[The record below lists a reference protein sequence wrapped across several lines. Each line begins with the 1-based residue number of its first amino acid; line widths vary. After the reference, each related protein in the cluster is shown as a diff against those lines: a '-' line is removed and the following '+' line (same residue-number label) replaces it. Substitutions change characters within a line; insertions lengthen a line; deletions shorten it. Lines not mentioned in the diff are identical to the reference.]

1 MLPSGGF
8 GRGTGLRKAIL
19 VNEHFVV
26 YGVPAIAVPL
36 RLPVRAEMKLLP
48 GRGIEINIFS
58 DAQGPGARSEDP
70 DLHEAVRRILA
81 CCNVSSE
88 SLAVR
93 LHCWGFLPGWS
104 GLGSSAAFCVASA
117 RACAEACGL
126 SLDDDRINAIA
137 YEAEK
142 VFAGNPS
149 GIDNTVATF
158 GRVVWFIRGNMRPV
172 SFLEPHGPIWLVVV
186 NSGRPSRTR
195 DQVLKVARFRESH
208 PTRFEDLCRE
218 AEALAHQVRKALAC
232 SGPTELGLLLNRSH
246 ETLRE
251 IGASDSDLDRLVSLC
266 RTKGATGAKLT
277 GAGGGGCVIALARD
291 HGQARLMAAEIE
303 REGYGSFA
311 ASVTREES
319 FPAGP
324 SAAPNHRPDNLS

>member
-1 MLPSGGF
+1 MLQRGGF
-8 GRGTGLRKAIL
+8 GQGTGLRKAIL

-36 RLPVRAEMKLLP
+36 RLPVRVRMRLFP
-48 GRGIEINIFS
+48 GRGIEIHIFS
-58 DAQGPGARSEDP
+58 TNQGPGARSEDP
-70 DLHEAVRRILA
+70 DLQEAVRRVLA
-81 CCNVSSE
+81 CCEVSLE

-93 LHCWGFLPGWS
+93 LECWGFLPGWS
-104 GLGSSAAFCVASA
+104 GLGSSAAFSVASA

-126 SLDDDRINAIA
+126 SLDDERINAIA

-158 GRVVWFIRGNMRPV
+158 GRVVWFTRGSARPL

-195 DQVLKVARFRESH
+195 DQVQKVARFRESH
-208 PTRFEDLCRE
+208 PARFEGLCRE
-218 AEALAHQVRKALAC
+218 AEALAHQVREVLAG
-232 SGPTELGLLLNRSH
+232 SEPTELGPLLNRSH

-251 IGASDSDLDRLVSLC
+251 IGASDPDLDRLVSLC
-266 RTKGATGAKLT
+266 RAKGAAGAKLT

-291 HGQARLMAAEIE
+291 EGEAHLLAAAIE

-311 ASVTREES
+311 ASVTGEGAFS
-319 FPAGP
+319 PGP
-324 SAAPNHRPDNLS
+324 SAAPNDRPDNLS